1 MFRPVHDRR
10 VLWPLLSGLV
20 ILAMWTSAVARVS
33 CSHLNGG
40 AHRCMAQDLASH
52 SHKSV
57 ESQSSEEEHCTS
69 MQMSGGQMHD
79 LAPDT
84 ELADGATSVSRIY
97 DLLESE
103 IISQVAIDPV
113 SAEAITQSTEQCS
126 CIMHSPSDAS
136 SASQAVLLSG
146 SYLPIVA
153 ADVRVPL
160 LLSLPSLIGPVD
172 LYDHGPPGAVA
183 PRYVLNS
190 AFRI

>member
-1 MFRPVHDRR
+1 
-10 VLWPLLSGLV
+10 
-20 ILAMWTSAVARVS
+20 LA
-33 CSHLNGG
+33 H
-40 AHRCMAQDLASH
+40 DLALH

-57 ESQSSEEEHCTS
+57 ESQSTEEEHCTS
-69 MQMSGGQMHD
+69 MQISGGHMHD

-84 ELADGATSVSRIY
+84 ELADGATAVSRTY

-103 IISQVAIDPV
+103 IISQAAIDPV

-136 SASQAVLLSG
+136 SASQAVVLSG

-153 ADVRVPL
+153 ADARVPL

-172 LYDHGPPGAVA
+172 LHDHGPPGAVA

-190 AFRI
+190 TFRI

>member
-10 VLWPLLSGLV
+10 ALWPLLSGLV

-33 CSHLNGG
+33 CSHLSGG
-40 AHRCMAQDLASH
+40 AHRCLAQDLASH

-57 ESQSSEEEHCTS
+57 ESQPTEEEHCTN
-69 MQMSGGQMHD
+69 MQMSGNHMDD
-79 LAPDT
+79 LEPDT
-84 ELADGATSVSRIY
+84 ELTDGVTSDFMTY

-103 IISQVAIDPV
+103 IISRAAIDPV
-113 SAEAITQSTEQCS
+113 NAAAITQSTEQCS

-153 ADVRVPL
+153 VDARVPL

-172 LYDHGPPGAVA
+172 LHDHGPPGVVA

-190 AFRI
+190 TFRI